1 MLEAVYGKDKVKVNI
16 NTDLDF
22 DAVKTNSVTYDP
34 KNVVVSEHSIKEKN
48 QNNAGGNNTNGS
60 VVDNNMVNRTT
71 KIIMVVRHLLEM
83 KILKIMKYQ
92 NPAG

>member
-34 KNVVVSEHSIKEKN
+34 KNVVVSEHSIKEKIRIM
-48 QNNAGGNNTNGS
+48 Q
-60 VVDNNMVNRTT
+60 VEIIQMV
-71 KIIMVVRHLLEM
+71 
-83 KILKIMKYQ
+83 
-92 NPAG
+92 A

>member
-34 KNVVVSEHSIKEKN
+34 KNVVVSEHSIKEKIRIM
-48 QNNAGGNNTNGS
+48 Q
-60 VVDNNMVNRTT
+60 VE
-71 KIIMVVRHLLEM
+71 IIQMVV
-83 KILKIMKYQ
+83 
-92 NPAG
+92 